1 MIKKTLKSLKKQIAS
16 PDYSSM
22 DLKAVTNS
30 FNRTSDDINSYCSSV
45 DNVMKLL
52 QDGNTDDAQIQMN
65 GVVLQNLMSLS
76 TDFMKLSSD
85 VNKVNAASMQH
96 MRQIQQACIT
106 VSIIS
111 LVLFIIFTVFNFI
124 LMYRMIV
131 KKIIVLSNGINKIIA
146 NINEGRGNLTQR
158 LNVAYEDCCFANG

>member
-76 TDFMKLSSD
+76 TDKKGVPTNPLRRRWSS
-85 VNKVNAASMQH
+85 
-96 MRQIQQACIT
+96 C
-106 VSIIS
+106 
-111 LVLFIIFTVFNFI
+111 
-124 LMYRMIV
+124 
-131 KKIIVLSNGINKIIA
+131 SN
-146 NINEGRGNLTQR
+146 
-158 LNVAYEDCCFANG
+158 VY